1 MKKKIVIIFGI
12 TTLAFLLSGGY
23 IISTIEKTTS
33 ELDTLIKLHQVEILR
48 EHLLIR
54 IKRVQSDLSLRTTR
68 FARGVDI
75 IVQDVAGM
83 QQAVEVCF
91 SCHHSLEVTGR
102 LEDLRSQ
109 VKQYRDALSR
119 VLTIRANTRRLD
131 AEEEHTFRTGE
142 ELISKVN
149 TMIALTSAKLTGKTE
164 AALGEIVK
172 TKFMLFVLVAVG
184 PFLAAGLAVLII
196 RGVTRPVHALLDATR
211 KIKGGDLDYR
221 VGALKDEFAEVAASF
236 NEMAGSLKEHLIKV
250 EENEKR
256 YRALFERAGDAI
268 FIIDAEG
275 KKKFQIVAA
284 NPAAA
289 GMHGY
294 TVDELLGLK
303 ITDLD
308 APESTGQV
316 PLLAQRILRGEW
328 VTEQTYHLKKDGTVF
343 PLEVSAGVLDL
354 GNHKYI
360 LAFDRD
366 ISERRQAEEALQR
379 TEQLKVV
386 GELAAGLAHEIKNPL
401 SGIKASMEVLS
412 EEASL
417 SEEDRGILIKVVSE
431 IKRIELLLKGLLSF
445 TRPPK
450 PQFTTVNVNA
460 LLDTSLIFSL
470 KNTSSSPDASAP
482 ITIVKQFDEH
492 LPETMADPMQLQQV
506 FMNILINA
514 ADAMREGGTLT
525 VRTGFQASEEAIEIT
540 ISDTGRGM
548 DKEQME
554 NIFLPFFTTKPKGS
568 GLGLSITKRLIEQ
581 HGGSLRVESVVA
593 KGSTF
598 TITLPVRRVPEVQ
611 FV

>member
-1 MKKKIVIIFGI
+1 MKKKIVIIFSI
-12 TTLAFLLSGGY
+12 ATLAFLISGSY
-23 IISTIEKTTS
+23 IISTIQRTTS
-33 ELDTLIKLHQVEILR
+33 ELDNLIKLHQVEILR

-54 IKRVQSDLSLRTTR
+54 IKRVQSDLSLRNTR
-68 FARGVDI
+68 FARGVDVI
-75 IVQDVAGM
+75 IQDVTGM

-91 SCHHSLEVTGR
+91 GCHHSPEVMGR
-102 LEDLRSQ
+102 LEELRSQ
-109 VKQYRDALSR
+109 VKQYKDALSR
-119 VLTIRANTRRLD
+119 VLTVRANARRLD
-131 AEEEHTFRTGE
+131 AEEEYTFKAGE

-164 AALGEIVK
+164 SALGKIAK
-172 TKFMLFVLVAVG
+172 TKFMLFVLIAIG
-184 PFLAAGLAVLII
+184 PFVAAGLAVFII

-221 VGALKDEFAEVAASF
+221 VGALKDEFAEVAESF
-236 NEMAGSLKEHLIKV
+236 NEMAGSLKGHLIKV
-250 EENEKR
+250 EQSETR

-268 FIIDAEG
+268 LIIDAEG
-275 KKKFQIVAA
+275 EKKFQIMAA

-289 GMHGY
+289 KIHGY

-308 APESTGQV
+308 APESTGHA

-328 VTEQTYHLKKDGTVF
+328 VTEQTYHVKKNGTVF
-343 PLEVSAGVLDL
+343 PLEVSAGLLEL

-366 ISERRQAEEALQR
+366 TTERREAEEALQR

-417 SEEDRGILIKVVSE
+417 SEEDRGVLIRVVSE

-450 PQFTTVNVNA
+450 PQFTTVNLNA

-470 KNTSSSPDASAP
+470 KNTSHSPDTSGP
-482 ITIVKQFDEH
+482 ITIVKNFDEH

-525 VRTGFQASEEAIEIT
+525 VKTGFQVAEDAIEIL
-540 ISDTGRGM
+540 ISDTGKGM
-548 DKEQME
+548 DREQME
-554 NIFLPFFTTKPKGS
+554 HIFLPFFTTKPKGT
-568 GLGLSITKRLIEQ
+568 GLGLPITKRLIEQ
-581 HGGSLRVESVVA
+581 HGGSLRVESSLG
-593 KGSTF
+593 KGTTF
-598 TITLPVRRVPEVQ
+598 TIMLPVRRVAEVQ

>member
-1 MKKKIVIIFGI
+1 
-12 TTLAFLLSGGY
+12 
-23 IISTIEKTTS
+23 
-33 ELDTLIKLHQVEILR
+33 
-48 EHLLIR
+48 
-54 IKRVQSDLSLRTTR
+54 
-68 FARGVDI
+68 
-75 IVQDVAGM
+75 
-83 QQAVEVCF
+83 
-91 SCHHSLEVTGR
+91 
-102 LEDLRSQ
+102 
-109 VKQYRDALSR
+109 
-119 VLTIRANTRRLD
+119 
-131 AEEEHTFRTGE
+131 
-142 ELISKVN
+142 
-149 TMIALTSAKLTGKTE
+149 
-164 AALGEIVK
+164 
-172 TKFMLFVLVAVG
+172 
-184 PFLAAGLAVLII
+184 
-196 RGVTRPVHALLDATR
+196 VHALLDATR

-236 NEMAGSLKEHLIKV
+236 NDMAVSLKEHLIKV

-268 FIIDAEG
+268 FIIDSEG

-289 GMHGY
+289 TMHGY

-308 APESTGQV
+308 APESSGQA
-316 PLLAQRILRGEW
+316 PLFAQRILRGEW
-328 VTEQTYHLKKDGTVF
+328 VTEQTYHIKKDGTVF

-366 ISERRQAEEALQR
+366 ITERRQAEEALQR

-412 EEASL
+412 EEAAL
-417 SEEDRGILIKVVSE
+417 SEEDRGILIRVVSE
-431 IKRIELLLKGLLSF
+431 IKRIELLLKGLLNF

-460 LLDTSLIFSL
+460 LLDTSLVFSL
-470 KNTSSSPDASAP
+470 KNTSSSPDASGP
-482 ITIVKQFDEH
+482 ITIVKKFDER

-525 VRTGFQASEEAIEIT
+525 VQTGFQASEEAIEIM

-548 DKEQME
+548 DKTQME

-581 HGGSLRVESVVA
+581 HGGSLRVESVVG

>member
-1 MKKKIVIIFGI
+1 
-12 TTLAFLLSGGY
+12 
-23 IISTIEKTTS
+23 
-33 ELDTLIKLHQVEILR
+33 
-48 EHLLIR
+48 
-54 IKRVQSDLSLRTTR
+54 
-68 FARGVDI
+68 
-75 IVQDVAGM
+75 
-83 QQAVEVCF
+83 
-91 SCHHSLEVTGR
+91 
-102 LEDLRSQ
+102 
-109 VKQYRDALSR
+109 
-119 VLTIRANTRRLD
+119 
-131 AEEEHTFRTGE
+131 
-142 ELISKVN
+142 
-149 TMIALTSAKLTGKTE
+149 
-164 AALGEIVK
+164 
-172 TKFMLFVLVAVG
+172 
-184 PFLAAGLAVLII
+184 
-196 RGVTRPVHALLDATR
+196 VHALLDATR

-221 VGALKDEFAEVAASF
+221 VGALKDEFAEVAESF
-236 NEMAGSLKEHLIKV
+236 NEMAGSLKQHLIKV
-250 EENEKR
+250 EENETR

-275 KKKFQIVAA
+275 EKKFQIMAA

-289 GMHGY
+289 KMHGY

-308 APESTGQV
+308 APESTGQA
-316 PLLAQRILRGEW
+316 PLFAQHVLRGEW
-328 VTEQTYHLKKDGTVF
+328 VTEQTYHVKKDGTVF
-343 PLEVSAGVLDL
+343 PLEVSAGLLEL

-366 ISERRQAEEALQR
+366 ITERRQAEEALQR
-379 TEQLKVV
+379 TEQLRVV

-417 SEEDRGILIKVVSE
+417 SEEDRDVLIRVVSE

-470 KNTSSSPDASAP
+470 KNTSHSPDTSGP
-482 ITIVKQFDEH
+482 ITIVKKFDEH
-492 LPETMADPMQLQQV
+492 LPETMADPMQLQQI

-525 VRTGFQASEEAIEIT
+525 VQTGFEVSEDAIEIL

-548 DKEQME
+548 DREQME

-568 GLGLSITKRLIEQ
+568 GLGLPITKRLIEQ
-581 HGGSLRVESVVA
+581 HGGSLRVESVVG

-598 TITLPVRRVPEVQ
+598 TITLPVRRVAEVQ

>member
-1 MKKKIVIIFGI
+1 MKKKIVIIFVI
-12 TTLAFLLSGGY
+12 TTTAFLLSGGY

-33 ELDTLIKLHQVEILR
+33 ELDTLIKLHQVEIMR
-48 EHLLIR
+48 ENLLIR

-75 IVQDVAGM
+75 IVKDVAGM

-91 SCHHSLEVTGR
+91 GCHHSPEVTER

-109 VKQYRDALSR
+109 VKLYRDSLSR
-119 VLTIRANTRRLD
+119 VLTIRANARRLD

-149 TMIALTSAKLTGKTE
+149 TMISLTSAKLTGKTE
-164 AALGEIVK
+164 SALSEISK
-172 TKFMLFVLVAVG
+172 TKFMLFILVSVG

-236 NEMAGSLKEHLIKV
+236 NDMAVSLKEHLIKV

-268 FIIDAEG
+268 FIIDSEG

-289 GMHGY
+289 TMHGY

-308 APESTGQV
+308 APESSGQA
-316 PLLAQRILRGEW
+316 PLFAQRILRGEW
-328 VTEQTYHLKKDGTVF
+328 VTEQTYHIKKDGTVF

-366 ISERRQAEEALQR
+366 ITERRQAEEALQR

-412 EEASL
+412 EEAAL
-417 SEEDRGILIKVVSE
+417 SEEDRGILIRVVSE
-431 IKRIELLLKGLLSF
+431 IKRIELLLKGLLNF

-460 LLDTSLIFSL
+460 LLDTSLVFSL
-470 KNTSSSPDASAP
+470 KNTSSSPDASGP
-482 ITIVKQFDEH
+482 ITIVKKFDER

-525 VRTGFQASEEAIEIT
+525 VQTGFQASEEAIEIM

-548 DKEQME
+548 DKTQME

-581 HGGSLRVESVVA
+581 HGGSLRVESVLG

-598 TITLPVRRVPEVQ
+598 TIALPVRRVPEVQ